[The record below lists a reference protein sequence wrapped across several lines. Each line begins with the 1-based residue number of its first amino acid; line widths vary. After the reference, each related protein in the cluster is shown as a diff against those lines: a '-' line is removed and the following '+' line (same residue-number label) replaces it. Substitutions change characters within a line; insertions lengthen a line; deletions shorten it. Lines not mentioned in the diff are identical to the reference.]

1 MLSGY
6 NDLETRHPLVAREWH
21 PTKNG
26 DLKPYMVMHKS
37 RKKVWWLGSCG
48 HEWQA
53 TIKDRV
59 DGTGCPI
66 CKGKQILCG
75 ENDLATLYPNIA
87 KEWHPTKNG
96 ELTPYMIAP
105 KSGKKVWWICEKGH
119 EWQALVSDRTNGI
132 GCPIC
137 SKETHTSFPEQA
149 LFYYIKQYFP
159 DVVSGNRERIGLELD
174 IYIPSMNI
182 AVEYDGY
189 NWHKDNLNERRKN
202 QLCKEN
208 DIFLIRVR
216 ENGLELFDDC
226 CCIVRKDRKHN
237 SSLNQI
243 VKEIFSY
250 IDNTIEIDVDVDRD
264 ESKIYES
271 YILTTKSKSLESTYP
286 QIAQEWHPTKNGQL
300 KPDMVTFGSGKRV
313 WWICEK
319 GHEWQACVNWRVQGN
334 GCPVCANQQIL
345 SGYND
350 LETKYPLVAKEWHP
364 TKNGEL
370 NPNMVASRS
379 SKKAWWMCE
388 KGHEWE
394 ASISSRTDGRGCPIC
409 ANKKILP
416 GYNDL
421 ATKNPK
427 LAREL
432 IIALP
437 EIYTTFDPQQVL
449 EEFTNKFRQQYGVEC
464 VSALHHNK
472 RKTNYHI
479 HLIFSERKL
488 LPEPD
493 IKIATRSVFYDETGK
508 RVRTKKEITD
518 ENGQVRKGCTVI
530 KKGEVYESHLFTTK
544 DERFKTEAFIAEAK
558 EVYTELINS
567 HISDPEQ
574 RLKVFDKNSVYLPTK
589 KIGKNNPKA
598 AEIEAD
604 NTARQEWNRTA
615 DLALISGI
623 EEAKILEI
631 KQTEI
636 HDKAGQS
643 IRENGWLPNL
653 FRGIVGKAKEFL
665 QAIIREKDMPPKPV
679 LNMDMDEFRTMQT
692 LMLKV
697 QKQAK
702 AIKKIQEVTLPN
714 LRQQL
719 AETTGIFKGK
729 ERKALEKQIQ
739 QIEAELDE
747 KLDKLPDILTD
758 DGYPDV
764 QAFMK
769 TYRKAEAIV
778 IQYNQDLAEW
788 EQAVK
793 NGQKPAEKQHRP
805 PERQSVRNRLRQLQ
819 EDGKQNSQ
827 PKQRKKSQD
836 RER

>member
-1 MLSGY
+1 MA
-6 NDLETRHPLVAREWH
+6 RHSFIQMSKLPNVKGRISYITSHAKQENLYATYRTADNTFWNNLARE
-21 PTKNG
+21 
-26 DLKPYMVMHKS
+26 S
-37 RKKVWWLGSCG
+37 QQEFQRS
-48 HEWQA
+48 
-53 TIKDRV
+53 
-59 DGTGCPI
+59 GTT
-66 CKGKQILCG
+66 GK
-75 ENDLATLYPNIA
+75 
-87 KEWHPTKNG
+87 
-96 ELTPYMIAP
+96 
-105 KSGKKVWWICEKGH
+105 
-119 EWQALVSDRTNGI
+119 
-132 GCPIC
+132 
-137 SKETHTSFPEQA
+137 
-149 LFYYIKQYFP
+149 
-159 DVVSGNRERIGLELD
+159 
-174 IYIPSMNI
+174 
-182 AVEYDGY
+182 
-189 NWHKDNLNERRKN
+189 
-202 QLCKEN
+202 
-208 DIFLIRVR
+208 
-216 ENGLELFDDC
+216 
-226 CCIVRKDRKHN
+226 CI
-237 SSLNQI
+237 
-243 VKEIFSY
+243 E
-250 IDNTIEIDVDVDRD
+250 
-264 ESKIYES
+264 
-271 YILTTKSKSLESTYP
+271 
-286 QIAQEWHPTKNGQL
+286 
-300 KPDMVTFGSGKRV
+300 
-313 WWICEK
+313 
-319 GHEWQACVNWRVQGN
+319 
-334 GCPVCANQQIL
+334 
-345 SGYND
+345 
-350 LETKYPLVAKEWHP
+350 
-364 TKNGEL
+364 
-370 NPNMVASRS
+370 
-379 SKKAWWMCE
+379 
-388 KGHEWE
+388 
-394 ASISSRTDGRGCPIC
+394 
-409 ANKKILP
+409 
-416 GYNDL
+416 
-421 ATKNPK
+421 
-427 LAREL
+427 AREL

-449 EEFTNKFRQQYGVEC
+449 EEFTDKFRQQYGVEC

-598 AEIEAD
+598 TEIEAD

-615 DLALISGI
+615 DLALVSGI

-739 QIEAELDE
+739 QTETELDE
-747 KLDKLPDILTD
+747 KLDKIPDILKD

-778 IQYNQDLAEW
+778 TQYNQDL
-788 EQAVK
+788 Q
-793 NGQKPAEKQHRP
+793 NGSGQSRTDGNLPRNSTDRPKDKVCVTGSDSFRKRANRTLSRSRERNPKTGTDNHDIGNQHR
-805 PERQSVRNRLRQLQ
+805 RATCLAVLHIYQSIRKHPARFFRLAGCFLMQSKLNRNLKVFYASLFYF
-819 EDGKQNSQ
+819 GWNLLTKLIHLYLN
-827 PKQRKKSQD
+827 KCVL
-836 RER
+836 